1 MYHQEIRLFKL
12 VLTLQGALAQHL
24 TQISGLEAEKNFQPK
39 EKLNLEISYPIF

>member
-24 TQISGLEAEKNFQPK
+24 TQICGQETDKNFNQK
-39 EKLNLEISYPIF
+39 EN